1 MKGQASGAMCS
12 SLWACG
18 FLKADLDLPGT
29 TSIPSLPAPCPT
41 FLVVEGEGG
50 TKLRL
55 ERWRE
60 LSASSQ

>member
-1 MKGQASGAMCS
+1 MKGQASETMCS

-18 FLKADLDLPGT
+18 FLKADLALPGT

-41 FLVVEGEGG
+41 FFVVDREGG
-50 TKLRL
+50 TRL